1 MKERF
6 FVENKNKFVEKNQK
20 HKYLLEGE
28 VTYKEIEKGIILPAK
43 KKESNAYQGTFKGG
57 VVDKKFKFISGH
69 KRNVEEMN
77 MSIEEGYKV
86 RKKEIK
92 YCDETVV
99 YGGILLMSSFGHLV
113 LESLS
118 RLWYYVDNPNCNYKV
133 AFLKIRN
140 LPDYSYGFLEIL
152 GIPKERVIIIE
163 EPTQFKNVIVPDETI
178 HAWLGYKNRYIDIY
192 DAIRKNV
199 KPAPYKKVYLTR
211 TKLKDI
217 FDVNE
222 KFFEDFYRRRGFEIV
237 STETLSIRDQ
247 VSIMAGAEEVVTT
260 CGTLSHMVLFSKKNV
275 KLTILN
281 RNKNDISVP
290 QAIVNEAR
298 KVDYYFVD
306 ALLDVLPSRHVNG
319 CVCLYPTKY
328 FEEYLKSTKVD
339 YNKSEL
345 ECNKEKVVYE
355 YLEAWTNNYSMPNRY
370 QTIQEMDI
378 YCVLEGLNK
387 FLFNNDI
394 NRKDYDKKA
403 IGSISKSEYI
413 KFKENLIENPKNIK
427 KLYKETK
434 RKVRRKKI
442 KNMLKSIITYL
453 GLKPYAKKVYNK
465 LRGR

>member
-1 MKERF
+1 
-6 FVENKNKFVEKNQK
+6 
-20 HKYLLEGE
+20 
-28 VTYKEIEKGIILPAK
+28 
-43 KKESNAYQGTFKGG
+43 
-57 VVDKKFKFISGH
+57 
-69 KRNVEEMN
+69 
-77 MSIEEGYKV
+77 
-86 RKKEIK
+86 
-92 YCDETVV
+92 
-99 YGGILLMSSFGHLV
+99 
-113 LESLS
+113 
-118 RLWYYVDNPNCNYKV
+118 
-133 AFLKIRN
+133 
-140 LPDYSYGFLEIL
+140 
-152 GIPKERVIIIE
+152 
-163 EPTQFKNVIVPDETI
+163 
-178 HAWLGYKNRYIDIY
+178 
-192 DAIRKNV
+192 
-199 KPAPYKKVYLTR
+199 
-211 TKLKDI
+211 
-217 FDVNE
+217 
-222 KFFEDFYRRRGFEIV
+222 
-237 STETLSIRDQ
+237 
-247 VSIMAGAEEVVTT
+247 MAGAEEVVTT

-306 ALLDVLPSRHVNG
+306 ALLDVLPSRHING

-442 KNMLKSIITYL
+442 KNTLKSIITYL